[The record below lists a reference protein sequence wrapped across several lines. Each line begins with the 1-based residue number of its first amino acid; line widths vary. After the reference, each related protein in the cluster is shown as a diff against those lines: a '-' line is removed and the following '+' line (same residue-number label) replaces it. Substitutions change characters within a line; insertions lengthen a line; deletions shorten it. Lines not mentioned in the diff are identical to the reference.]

1 MALMLSVTYEA
12 FLEAGVS
19 EAKARAAAQEV
30 AALDHRLNRI
40 ESKLDSNV
48 TLTKINLALTLLI
61 LAAIVGAAV
70 TLLTGK
76 I

>member
-1 MALMLSVTYEA
+1 MS
-12 FLEAGVS
+12 
-19 EAKARAAAQEV
+19 AAAQEV

-48 TLTKINLALTLLI
+48 ILAKINLALTLLI

-76 I
+76 S